1 MLSSS
6 HLSRRNILVGAGSV
20 IALTACGQTSS
31 TGTAKT
37 TIKSVGK
44 ISKVGI
50 QTYTLRKALAE
61 DFKGTF
67 QMIKDVGYDY
77 VELNER
83 NFSEKTPA
91 ELKAMLDDIG
101 LPAPA
106 SHIDYSRVVNETDDI
121 IAAAKTLGAKYM
133 VVPYMSED
141 QRSLE
146 DWKRHA
152 AALNLAGEKFADAGL
167 RLAYHNH
174 QFEFDDLG
182 GGTTA
187 MEILMNE
194 TLLDNLDFELD
205 FFWANL
211 ASVDI
216 PALMRRYPSRFKLC
230 HIKDLKGDPKSAAT
244 MSYEEIGSQL
254 MVNVGE
260 GDTNFEALFAL
271 NDISGL
277 EYFITEHDQPK
288 MPYKNAIATSLQSVR
303 NMEF

>member
-1 MLSSS
+1 MPPSQ
-6 HLSRRNILVGAGSV
+6 LSRRTVLSATAGAL
-20 IALTACGQTSS
+20 ALTACGQGTTS
-31 TGTAKT
+31 GTSNVAAK
-37 TIKSVGK
+37 SAGK
-44 ISKVGI
+44 INKVGI

-67 QMIKDVGYDY
+67 QMIKDVGYDF

-91 ELKAMLDDIG
+91 DLKAMLSDIG
-101 LPAPA
+101 LPCPA
-106 SHIDYSRVVNETDDI
+106 SHINYNRVVNETETI
-121 IAAAKTLGAKYM
+121 IAAAKTLDAKYM

-141 QRSLE
+141 QRSLD

-152 AALNLAGEKFADAGL
+152 KALNVAGEKFADAGL

-187 MEILMNE
+187 MEVLMDG
-194 TLLDNLDFELD
+194 TSPDTLDFELD
-205 FFWANL
+205 IFWTNL
-211 ASVDI
+211 ASVDVLD
-216 PALMRRYPSRFKLC
+216 LMRKYAGRFKLC
-230 HIKDLKGDPKSAAT
+230 HIKDLKGDPASAAT
-244 MSYEEIGSQL
+244 MTYEEVGNQL

-260 GDTNFEALFAL
+260 GDTDFEAIFAL
-271 NDISGL
+271 NDVSGM

-288 MPYKNAIATSLQSVR
+288 MPYRGAIQTSLEAVR
-303 NMEF
+303 AMRF